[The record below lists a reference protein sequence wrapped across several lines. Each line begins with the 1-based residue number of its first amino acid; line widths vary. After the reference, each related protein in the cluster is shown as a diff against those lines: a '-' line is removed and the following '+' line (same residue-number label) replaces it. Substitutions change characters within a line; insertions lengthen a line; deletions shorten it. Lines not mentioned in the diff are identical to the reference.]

1 MFLKRIILQGFKS
14 FGNRTVI
21 EFDSEYTGIV
31 GPNGCGKSNV
41 IDAIKW
47 VLGEQSAKNMRG
59 SSMSDV
65 VFAGA
70 EGKRAVSMAEV
81 SLVFNNDKRQLNSDF
96 NEIEITRRLYKNTN
110 ESEYLINN
118 TTCRLRDI
126 VDLVLDT
133 GLGKDS
139 LSIISQGTVQS
150 FAEAKPIERR
160 ALFEE
165 AAGVAKYKKRKI
177 ESLNKLAKTQDNIDR
192 LNDILQEL
200 EKQVSP
206 LKRQAIK
213 AEEYIVKKEQLTKIE
228 VAVIVHEIGNQINDL
243 ETIEQQ
249 LFDLNYQETSTR
261 ASIQILENA
270 SNDLKDE
277 INTIDLDVHKLQ
289 SELLNS
295 LNEIQLL
302 EKRKFEVDEK
312 RRYIRETG
320 TTKAKV
326 EETLKALNDAN
337 VELKDRISRAST
349 IEAEIDLLEKEVAD
363 LDSKLAETRNK
374 LNQTNNTFNYLSNRK
389 SVLENLIKTPFEK
402 ETGVKLIINNKNVL
416 EGIHDVV
423 SNLFKAD
430 EGYQQMVS
438 VALAASLYHIITN
451 DEKSARYAIE
461 FLKKNKAGSA
471 TFLPLNVL
479 KPRYVNKEHLFVAEN
494 TAGFIGLA
502 SDFVDCDEI
511 YDVVIL
517 SLLGNVLVTE
527 DLKTATSLA
536 KRLNY
541 QYKIITIDG
550 DVVYRGGTMRGGYNK
565 EVESP
570 LTYQNQLADIVAKE
584 KESRLEI
591 EKLNSD
597 LNRFNKLKE
606 EAQQKLIS
614 QKVSLASLK
623 GVVDIKKEKYEKL
636 KEEYDR
642 IKPDSDIDE
651 TTYQDELV
659 KSLNDAYAKKD
670 DISNTIQIKRE
681 RRLSANGE
689 LQRKYSQLRQVRNEL
704 LDVSKHANDLNIE
717 KAKLLVSR
725 DNHFERLARDYQ
737 LTYEYASAQKY
748 DVDIESAKE
757 SVLIL
762 RREISELGNI
772 NLDAPKDFQEVN
784 ERYTFMNEQLNDLT
798 EAKNKLLDAINEMD
812 EVMTVQFKEMFDK
825 INGSLNEVFTVLFGG
840 GRARLIL
847 EDPTDIL
854 NTGIDI
860 DVQPPG
866 KSVQNIRLFSGGEK
880 SLIAI
885 CVLFAILKARPVPLC
900 IFDEVEASLDQANVD
915 RFARYIHKFT
925 NQTQFIVITHR
936 PGTMTECDVLY
947 GITMQ
952 KQGVSNV
959 IRVKLKEALS
969 YAEEERNENIQ

>member
-1 MFLKRIILQGFKS
+1 MFLKQIILQGFKS

-31 GPNGCGKSNV
+31 GPNGCGKSNI

-47 VLGEQSAKNMRG
+47 VLGEQSAKSMRG

-81 SLVFNNDKRQLNSDF
+81 SLVFNNSKRQLNSDF
-96 NEIEITRRLYKNTN
+96 AEIEITRRLYKNTN

-139 LSIISQGTVQS
+139 LSIISQGTVQA

-177 ESLNKLAKTQDNIDR
+177 ESLKKLSKTQDNIDR

-213 AEEYIVKKEQLTKIE
+213 AEEFTVKKEQLTKIE
-228 VAVIVHEIGNQINDL
+228 VAVIVHEIENQINDL

-261 ASIQILENA
+261 ATIQILENA

-289 SELLNS
+289 TDLLNS

-326 EETLKALNDAN
+326 EETLKALNDAT
-337 VELKDRISRAST
+337 VELKDRIQRTTT
-349 IEAEIDLLEKEVAD
+349 IEAAIELLEKEVVD
-363 LDSKLAETRNK
+363 LDNQLSETRNK
-374 LNQTNNTFNYLSNRK
+374 LNQTNNTFNYLNNRK
-389 SVLENLIKTPFEK
+389 SVLESLIKTPFEK

-416 EGIHDVV
+416 EGIHDVI
-423 SNLFKAD
+423 SNLFVAD

-438 VALAASLYHIITN
+438 VALASSLYHIITK
-451 DEKSARYAIE
+451 DEKSARNAID

-479 KPRYVNKEHLFVAEN
+479 KPRYVNREHLFVAEN
-494 TAGFIGLA
+494 TAGFVGLA
-502 SDFVDCDEI
+502 SDFVNCDEI

-565 EVESP
+565 KVESP
-570 LTYQNQLADIVAKE
+570 LTYQNQLAEIITKE
-584 KESRLEI
+584 AESKLEI
-591 EKLNSD
+591 EKYNSD
-597 LNRFNKLKE
+597 LNKFNKLKE
-606 EAQQKLIS
+606 EAQQKIIS

-623 GVVDIKKEKYEKL
+623 GVVEIKKEKYEKL

-659 KSLNDAYAKKD
+659 TSLNSAYVKKD
-670 DISNTIQIKRE
+670 EITNTIQNKRE
-681 RRLSANGE
+681 RRLSANSE

-704 LDVSKHANDLNIE
+704 LDVSRHANDLNIE
-717 KAKLLVSR
+717 KAKLLVTR

-737 LTYEYASAQKY
+737 MTYEYASAQKY

-757 SVLIL
+757 EVLVL

-772 NLDAPKDFQEVN
+772 NLDAPKDYEEVN
-784 ERYTFMNEQLNDLT
+784 KRYTFMNSQLNDLT
-798 EAKNKLLDAINEMD
+798 EAKNQLLTAINEMD
-812 EVMTVQFKEMFDK
+812 EVMTFQFKDMFDR

-847 EDPTDIL
+847 EDPDDIL

-900 IFDEVEASLDQANVD
+900 IFDEVEASLDQGNVD

-959 IRVKLKEALS
+959 IKVKLKEALS
-969 YAEEERNENIQ
+969 YAEEEKNDVIQ